1 MDVCCPPIRRVD
13 RHDPTERETEW
24 TREFIRSVELRA
36 AETPGHSSVQV
47 YTLGAQPHEIKRFD
61 TEESTLEKIDAA
73 VRSDEMYDDSAEL
86 RPTEDLIREVK
97 QIIREAKHHLP
108 EGRFPIAVV
117 RPFDGSIRITWNTE
131 SGSVR
136 LIYTESASGR
146 YIFYEETEGDTH
158 NYGIVRDVT
167 PLSLAKWLRRS

>member
-1 MDVCCPPIRRVD
+1 MDVCCPPIRRVH
-13 RHDPTERETEW
+13 RHDPTEREGEW
-24 TREFIRSVELRA
+24 TREFVRSVEYRT
-36 AETPGHSSVQV
+36 AETPGHPSVDV
-47 YTLGAQPHEIKRFD
+47 YTLGAQLHEVERFD
-61 TEESTLEKIDAA
+61 AEESILEKIDAA
-73 VRSDEMYDDSAEL
+73 VRDEEMYDIAEL

-131 SGSVR
+131 SGTVR

-146 YIFYEETEGDTH
+146 YIFHEETEGGAH

-167 PLSLAKWLRRS
+167 ALSLANWLWRR